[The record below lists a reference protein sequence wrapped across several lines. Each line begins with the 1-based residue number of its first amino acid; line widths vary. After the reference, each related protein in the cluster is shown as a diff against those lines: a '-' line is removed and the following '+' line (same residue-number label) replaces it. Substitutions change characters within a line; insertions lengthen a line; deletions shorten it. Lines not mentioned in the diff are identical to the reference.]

1 MLFDGRNAVAIHVDR
16 QHEPPDCGRET
27 RENRTEY
34 HSLER
39 GHGIRTSVRHNG
51 CIIRMSRRP
60 VLRWREILCRKMPTY
75 HLTQRAP
82 IHQVVPRH
90 VVRIRGS
97 TLILALIQFAGHASP
112 IHTVGNTTSRLAEPW
127 SARPSTS
134 DKCASIAAD
143 GPWSSPLQ
151 VMVVPAVVLQPWEG
165 MCRVTCLVHYETP
178 IPMS

>member
-1 MLFDGRNAVAIHVDR
+1 
-16 QHEPPDCGRET
+16 
-27 RENRTEY
+27 
-34 HSLER
+34 
-39 GHGIRTSVRHNG
+39 
-51 CIIRMSRRP
+51 
-60 VLRWREILCRKMPTY
+60 MPTY